1 MSLRAFHILF
11 IALSVLMAAACS
23 AWAFMNQAGLVF
35 GVCSAAVAVGL
46 VMYGV
51 RFLAK
56 TRNIIV

>member
-11 IALSVLMAAACS
+11 IALSVLMAVACS
-23 AWAFMNQAGLVF
+23 AWAFVNQAGVLF
-35 GVCSAAVAVGL
+35 GMGFGLVAVGL
-46 VMYGV
+46 VVYGV

>member
-11 IALSVLMAAACS
+11 ITLSVLMAAACS
-23 AWAFMNQAGLVF
+23 AWAFLSAAGVVF
-35 GVCSAAVAVGL
+35 GVVSALVAVL
-46 VMYGV
+46 LAYYGV

>member
-23 AWAFMNQAGLVF
+23 AWAFLNKAGMVF
-35 GVCSAAVAVGL
+35 GVCSALVSVAL
-46 VMYGV
+46 VVYGV
-51 RFLAK
+51 RFLSK

>member
-23 AWAFMNQAGLVF
+23 AWAFLNQAGVVF
-35 GVCSAAVAVGL
+35 GGCSALVSVGL
-46 VMYGV
+46 VVYGV
-51 RFLAK
+51 RFLSK